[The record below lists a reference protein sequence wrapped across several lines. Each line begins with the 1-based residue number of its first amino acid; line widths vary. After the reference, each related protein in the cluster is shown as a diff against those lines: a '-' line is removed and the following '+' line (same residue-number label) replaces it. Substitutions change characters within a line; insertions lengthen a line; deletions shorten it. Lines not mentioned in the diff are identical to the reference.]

1 MRYKTDLN
9 EKATMGFCPRRK
21 KMKGRPGT
29 AFSYAKIFLLV
40 ISPFFAVFSFLL
52 PVFLRLL
59 PIIFRDRTEIARKH
73 SERL

>member
-1 MRYKTDLN
+1 
-9 EKATMGFCPRRK
+9 
-21 KMKGRPGT
+21 MKGRPGT

-59 PIIFRDRTEIARKH
+59 PIIFRDRTETARKH